1 VLPKH
6 TRSIRLFRGIDVSAL
21 ASILVVLAFVLL
33 VVAWMPP
40 THHAYSVDLAHVGH
54 PAPMPG
60 ASRDDA
66 MIVVV
71 TRDGLASF
79 RGDHVNPADL
89 PAKIQD
95 RLKDRGVERKVYIRA
110 DSRAKWGAVKV
121 VLDGV
126 RSAGI
131 LRVAFLVDQQKSAA
145 SLP

>member
-21 ASILVVLAFVLL
+21 ASILVVLALVLL
-33 VVAWMPP
+33 AVAWMPP
-40 THHAYSVDLAHVGH
+40 THHAYSVDLAHVVH

-60 ASRDDA
+60 AKRDDA
-66 MIVVV
+66 MIITV
-71 TRDGLASF
+71 TRNGLVSF
-79 RGDHVNPADL
+79 GGDHVAPADL

-95 RLKDRGVERKVYIRA
+95 RLRDRGGERRVYIRA
-110 DSRAKWGAVKV
+110 DLRAKWGAVKL

-131 LRVAFLVDQQKSAA
+131 LRVAFLVDQRRS
-145 SLP
+145 SN